1 MQNRNK
7 LKKLINNAFSSLY
20 KLRNIG
26 SKDYIEELYQVSKK
40 EEKQHRNWINGFYD
54 NHNKPESI
62 NTIAKMFTVKNI
74 AESLLKENLYSVKDI
89 IRIKESC
96 ILSQSIV
103 ENYQDIALDCFKN
116 FDLNELS
123 NLDYCELVN

>member
-1 MQNRNK
+1 MENRNK

-40 EEKQHRNWINGFYD
+40 EEKQHRNWIGGFYD

-74 AESLLKENLYSVKDI
+74 ADSLLKDNLYCVKDI

-103 ENYQDIALDCFKN
+103 ENYKDIALDCFKD

-123 NLDYCELVN
+123 NLDYCKLVN

>member
-1 MQNRNK
+1 MENRK
-7 LKKLINNAFSSLY
+7 ELKKIINNAFGSLY

-26 SKDYIEELYQVSKK
+26 SKDYIEELYQVSRK
-40 EEKQHRNWINGFYD
+40 EEKQHRNWTGFYE

-74 AESLLKENLYSVKDI
+74 AESLLKDNLYSVKDL

-103 ENYQDIALDCFKN
+103 ENYKDIAKDCLKE

>member
-1 MQNRNK
+1 MENRK
-7 LKKLINNAFSSLY
+7 ELVKLINNAFSSLY

-26 SKDYIEELYQVSKK
+26 SKDYIEELYKVSRN
-40 EEKQHRNWINGFYD
+40 EEKSHRNWIGGFYEH
-54 NHNKPESI
+54 HNKPESI
-62 NTIAKMFTVKNI
+62 NTVAKMFTVKNI
-74 AESLLKENLYSVKDI
+74 AESLLKDNLYSVKDL

-103 ENYQDIALDCFKN
+103 ENYKDIAKDCLKE